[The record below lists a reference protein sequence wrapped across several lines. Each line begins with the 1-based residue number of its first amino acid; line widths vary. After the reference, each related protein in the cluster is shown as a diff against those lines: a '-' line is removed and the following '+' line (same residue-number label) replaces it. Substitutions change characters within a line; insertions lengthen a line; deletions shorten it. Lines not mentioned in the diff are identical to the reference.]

1 MPQEDAALNST
12 TVGPDFAT
20 ALVLDGKLAT
30 GAPGDAA
37 VPWWSYTK
45 TLLAAAA
52 LVLVDAG
59 RLTLDAPLA
68 GRRYTLRQLLQHRAG
83 VPEYGALAD
92 YHAAVA
98 RNGQPWSVAELVER
112 VKADT
117 LVFEPG
123 AGWQYSNVGYLFVR
137 QLIED
142 AAGADIGT
150 ALSRLVLAPLG
161 IVNASLARTPA
172 DLVGTRWGNAAGYH
186 PGWVY
191 HGLLIGPPAAAC
203 LALDRLMRGALLSSG
218 SLRAMQETCPIG
230 LPGEP
235 PQGLSYGLGL
245 LVAAGKRGPAF
256 MGHNGQGPGSV
267 AAVYHFPA
275 RTPIVTAGAFAPA
288 DDRRIVERRVVD
300 MARDVSIAQ
309 G

>member
-1 MPQEDAALNST
+1 MPQNDAALNSVSVAT
-12 TVGPDFAT
+12 DFAS
-20 ALVLDGKLAT
+20 ALVLDGELV
-30 GAPGDAA
+30 PGTPGGTT
-37 VPWWSYTK
+37 VPWWSFTK

-52 LVLVDAG
+52 LVLVDGG

-83 VPEYGALAD
+83 VPEYGALPD
-92 YHAAVA
+92 YRAAVA
-98 RNGQPWSVAELVER
+98 RHDQPWSVAELVER

-117 LVFEPG
+117 LAFEPG

-161 IVNASLARTPA
+161 IENASLARTPA
-172 DLVGTRWGNAAGYH
+172 DLAGTRWGNAAGYH

-203 LALDRLMRGALLSSG
+203 LALDRLLRGTLLSLA
-218 SLRAMQETCPIG
+218 SLEAMQAPSPIG
-230 LPGEP
+230 EMTPGL
-235 PQGLSYGLGL
+235 GYGLGL
-245 LVAAGKRGPAF
+245 LIAAGKDGPAF

-267 AAVYHFPA
+267 AAVFHFP
-275 RTPIVTAGAFAPA
+275 RKTPLVTAGAFAPA
-288 DDRRIVERRVVD
+288 EDTKVVERRAVEL
-300 MARDVSIAQ
+300 ARDVSIAH